1 MKKLLLLAFV
11 LVCVGCEDNTQF
23 NPKGPIAASKVINY
37 GNGIYYFPYKGRD
50 FPQVLEAY
58 STDNELEIVSITG
71 GDGIGPQGYGGHYV
85 IMKKKGGL

>member
-23 NPKGPIAASKVINY
+23 NPKGPIAASKVMNY

-71 GDGIGPQGYGGHYV
+71 DGTGPQGYDRGYYV
-85 IMKKKGGL
+85 IMKKKGSL